1 MSKQYFWANFYT
13 IFLRFIE
20 ILVRFFYLSLLEMA
34 AKIVLKDVQEAS
46 KRIAPYI
53 HRTPIMTCSTLDKMA
68 GKSLFFKCEIFQK
81 VGAFK
86 VRIIMILEV
95 DNIYLQCYILACIEE
110 RTVGDTNIVIP
121 TCGTSVCQ
129 EHLRV

>member
-1 MSKQYFWANFYT
+1 MR
-13 IFLRFIE
+13 FL
-20 ILVRFFYLSLLEMA
+20 YLLFLEMA

-86 VRIIMILEV
+86 VRITMILEV

-110 RTVGDTNIVIP
+110 RTVCWRYQHCHFHMWNLCLSRTFEGLNIIMA
-121 TCGTSVCQ
+121 S
-129 EHLRV
+129 